1 MSIKVKS
8 LGLVKNEEI
17 EIKAVASLEVDGMK
31 IDGIRVNESENG
43 NLYLQFPDRKFKKK
57 STDELITTRLMYADN
72 EVFKKISDT
81 LFQAYKDKKEKGEF
95 EAPDIEVEK
104 SGVTVTQANPLKDQS
119 KKTKAMVSLE
129 TNGIHLKDIRLNESN
144 EGKLYL
150 QFPNRKTKDE
160 EYKDMFYPT
169 NAELREQL
177 TEQAVSLYQEKLIAK
192 EFDESAKEELFREL
206 NKDYISGLTLTGGDP
221 LFESNL
227 DGVLDLVTEVNRRY
241 NTAQYIDCNTQKNH
255 NILNANA
262 DEIRLSSPKK
272 SIWLYTGFYLE
283 EIFEPS
289 FIDQTQE
296 WIEEYLKQCEIRKQI
311 LSQCDVLVDGRY
323 VDSQRDITLH
333 YRGSTNQSLIDI
345 QQSLQKGKIVLWQI

>member
-17 EIKAVASLEVDGMK
+17 EIKAGASLEVDGMK
-31 IDGIRVNESENG
+31 IDGIRVNDSENG

-129 TNGIHLKDIRLNESN
+129 ANGIHLKDIRLNESN

-177 TEQAVSLYQEKLIAK
+177 TEQAVNLYQEKLLAK
-192 EFDESAKEELFREL
+192 EFDESAKEQEFDEGERE
-206 NKDYISGLTLTGGDP
+206 
-221 LFESNL
+221 
-227 DGVLDLVTEVNRRY
+227 
-241 NTAQYIDCNTQKNH
+241 
-255 NILNANA
+255 
-262 DEIRLSSPKK
+262 
-272 SIWLYTGFYLE
+272 
-283 EIFEPS
+283 
-289 FIDQTQE
+289 
-296 WIEEYLKQCEIRKQI
+296 
-311 LSQCDVLVDGRY
+311 
-323 VDSQRDITLH
+323 
-333 YRGSTNQSLIDI
+333 
-345 QQSLQKGKIVLWQI
+345 

>member
-1 MSIKVKS
+1 
-8 LGLVKNEEI
+8 
-17 EIKAVASLEVDGMK
+17 MK

-119 KKTKAMVSLE
+119 KKTKAMVSLVA
-129 TNGIHLKDIRLNESN
+129 NGIHLKDIRLNESN

-169 NAELREQL
+169 KLELREQL
-177 TEQAVSLYQEKLIAK
+177 TEQAVNLYQENYL
-192 EFDESAKEELFREL
+192 
-206 NKDYISGLTLTGGDP
+206 
-221 LFESNL
+221 
-227 DGVLDLVTEVNRRY
+227 
-241 NTAQYIDCNTQKNH
+241 QKNLM
-255 NILNANA
+255 NQQ
-262 DEIRLSSPKK
+262 K
-272 SIWLYTGFYLE
+272 SKNLTKE
-283 EIFEPS
+283 KENN
-289 FIDQTQE
+289 D
-296 WIEEYLKQCEIRKQI
+296 
-311 LSQCDVLVDGRY
+311 
-323 VDSQRDITLH
+323 
-333 YRGSTNQSLIDI
+333 
-345 QQSLQKGKIVLWQI
+345 